1 MLSIADLTVRTGGRD
16 LLRGFSLDLAPG
28 EMVALRGPSG
38 AGKTSLLR
46 TVAMLQDPG
55 AGRVALGG
63 REPAEVGWPA
73 WRRRVALVAQAP
85 AVFPGAVR
93 ANLQRPF
100 GWDGRHGP
108 APADDPMRA
117 LLDRLLLADVALD
130 ADAERLS
137 IGQQQRVCLARTL
150 LTGPDVLLLDEPTS
164 ALDPASADAV
174 EAVVREAV
182 AGRRGGALVVSH
194 DPVRAARWCDRV
206 VDLAAGDRS
215 AS

>member
-1 MLSIADLTVRTGGRD
+1 MLAITDLTVRTGGRD
-16 LLRGFSLDLAPG
+16 LLRGFSLDLAAG

-55 AGRVALGG
+55 AGRVALDG
-63 REPAEVGWPA
+63 REPADLGWPA

-85 AVFPGAVR
+85 AIFPGTVR
-93 ANLQRPF
+93 ANLHRPF
-100 GWDGRHGP
+100 GWDGRHGAP
-108 APADDPMRA
+108 PADDHLRA
-117 LLDRLLLADVALD
+117 LLDRLRLADVALD

-137 IGQQQRVCLARTL
+137 IGQQQRVCLVRTL
-150 LTGPDVLLLDEPTS
+150 LTAPDVLLLDEPTS
-164 ALDPASADAV
+164 ALDPDSADAV
-174 EAVVREAV
+174 ETAVREAV
-182 AGRRGGALVVSH
+182 AARRGGALVVSH

-206 VDLAAGDRS
+206 VDLAAGRGD